1 MCIRDRPKEMGKMSI
16 AACRSNPEKVY
27 ALIEGDSPKENGG
40 LFVSDNAGKSWS
52 QVTNDH
58 RLVQR
63 AWYYIELFTDPQN
76 DQIVYVLSATA
87 YKSIDGGKTWEALS
101 GTHGDYHDLW
111 INPKNPANMAIADDG
126 GVAITF
132 NGGKSW
138 SQQENVPT
146 AQFYRIN
153 TDNLFPYNIYGG
165 QQDNTSVKIASRELG
180 SSSISTES
188 LFAMLFGKYLSLIH
202 ISEPTRPY

>member
-1 MCIRDRPKEMGKMSI
+1 
-16 AACRSNPEKVY
+16 
-27 ALIEGDSPKENGG
+27 
-40 LFVSDNAGKSWS
+40 
-52 QVTNDH
+52 
-58 RLVQR
+58 
-63 AWYYIELFTDPQN
+63 
-76 DQIVYVLSATA
+76 
-87 YKSIDGGKTWEALS
+87 
-101 GTHGDYHDLW
+101 
-111 INPKNPANMAIADDG
+111 MAIADDG

-188 LFAMLFGKYLSLIH
+188 WTYSAGGESAFLAFDPNQPDKVLGQLPGHHRGA
-202 ISEPTRPY
+202 